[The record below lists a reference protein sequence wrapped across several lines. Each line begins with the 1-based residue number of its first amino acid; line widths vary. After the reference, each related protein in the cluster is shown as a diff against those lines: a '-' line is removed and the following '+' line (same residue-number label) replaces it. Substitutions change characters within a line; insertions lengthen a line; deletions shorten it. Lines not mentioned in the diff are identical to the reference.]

1 MPISSDNGSL
11 TAKVRGEMVTVPKTE
26 EERLRAEINRQG
38 FYSVLTDAKEIERM
52 ENDDGSAFGAA
63 LLAGV
68 RTGLFASVEE
78 AVATC
83 VRVRETIQPNPAW
96 FPAYD
101 SGYARFRTLYPAVHS
116 T

>member
-1 MPISSDNGSL
+1 MRE
-11 TAKVRGEMVTVPKTE
+11 A
-26 EERLRAEINRQG
+26 
-38 FYSVLTDAKEIERM
+38 LTDVAALPPMQREAILM
-52 ENDDGSAFGAA
+52 SAIDGRSHEEVASALGISWQLGTSYLNFGAA
-63 LLAGV
+63 LMHSG
-68 RTGLFASVEE
+68 RVEE

-83 VRVRETIQPNPAW
+83 VRVRETIEPNPAW